1 MLMTKTAYTID
12 QSFKIHKHGK
22 LEAHGF
28 QDMESALHAVFK
40 MEGKVPGTF
49 FVEVN
54 GEVFKQEKLNE
65 RV

>member
-1 MLMTKTAYTID
+1 MLMTKTPYTID

-28 QDMESALHAVFK
+28 QDMKAALSAIYK
-40 MEGKVPGTF
+40 IEGEAPRTF

-54 GEVFKQEKLNE
+54 GEVFKQEELK

>member
-1 MLMTKTAYTID
+1 MLITKTDYTID

-28 QDMESALHAVFK
+28 NDSESALHCVWV

>member
-1 MLMTKTAYTID
+1 MTKTAYTID
-12 QSFKIHKHGK
+12 QNFVVHKHGK

-40 MEGKVPGTF
+40 MEGKALGTF

-54 GEVFKQEKLNE
+54 GEVFKQEELK
-65 RV
+65 